1 MKLDTVQLTDIVL
14 NTSDDFEIIIDFPW
28 PTYPVLQYIVCRKN
42 ALIELTQLIGINVKI
57 YLNSF
62 ADAAAFIN
70 WLDRFCGSIHQAG
83 GEVIFHSKKVASI
96 QETDPQLWSAFVKMH
111 PMLDHDLHAMVG
123 GLFDEGQ
130 RAHQFL
136 YDIVLLICKLR
147 ISGFQTIRVSQ
158 VHQMVAKK
166 HGCAVESITG
176 YVIAP
181 LRNAAL
187 FRDPV
192 IQPYLYGNKS
202 FQVCRVYGSLATR
215 LLDGLPLIL
224 CKSNVSFYFDQEGH
238 PMN

>member
-1 MKLDTVQLTDIVL
+1 MICKVIKPNYRGILHSKEIVRS
-14 NTSDDFEIIIDFPW
+14 NMQSSCEFHQTIDRRVSII
-28 PTYPVLQYIVCRKN
+28 
-42 ALIELTQLIGINVKI
+42 
-57 YLNSF
+57 
-62 ADAAAFIN
+62 AFI
-70 WLDRFCGSIHQAG
+70 L
-83 GEVIFHSKKVASI
+83 
-96 QETDPQLWSAFVKMH
+96 
-111 PMLDHDLHAMVG
+111 
-123 GLFDEGQ
+123 
-130 RAHQFL
+130 L

-147 ISGFQTIRVSQ
+147 INGFQTIRVSQ
-158 VHQMVAKK
+158 VHQMIAKK